1 MLYNACVMHW
11 EYPYLSNA
19 PACTIVRAD
28 LECME
33 NGVSDRSRWVYVS
46 VCFCEKDKESVT
58 FCSLV
63 CCFVML
69 FSLYWTGVIF
79 VCL

>member
-1 MLYNACVMHW
+1 M
-11 EYPYLSNA
+11 
-19 PACTIVRAD
+19 
-28 LECME
+28 
-33 NGVSDRSRWVYVS
+33 YVS
-46 VCFCEKDKESVT
+46 VYICEKDKESVA

-79 VCL
+79 YVLVCTLGLCIQSLACASVLK